1 MKLLKYLFLLLT
13 FYSYSQYCPSLGPN
27 QILPCGVN
35 STTLTA
41 DLSQCGPG
49 GPNPNQTT
57 NYGVTNIPYV
67 AQTNTGT
74 QLFMGDDTQQGPF
87 NIGFTFCFFG
97 NTYTQF
103 WVGSNGWISFSNQ
116 PLSVV
121 NSFTSQVIPTPNP
134 NIPKNCI
141 MGPYQDWHPGLGGQ
155 IRYQVQ
161 GVAPCRKLVVSWI
174 GVPMFSCTNN
184 QGTFH
189 IVIHESTNVIENH
202 IGNKPACVQWQ
213 GGTATQG
220 IHNLP
225 GTIGIAVP
233 GRNSTAW
240 TTVNN
245 SYRWTP
251 SGPVVT
257 PTLTWYQVGNPNPIG
272 TGPTITVTPP
282 PAGANYTCHLVYPTC
297 NAGWAT
303 CNAGIGNLGPDTVFV
318 QPGPPQLPP
327 PNLILQDPHCNN
339 GCDGS
344 ITVVPNGGTGITT
357 ISWNGG
363 STNLTL
369 NNLCSGNYPFNLVDA
384 AGCTY
389 NGTATLLNPPPLQAP
404 QFSNTN
410 PTCFG
415 YCDGTSTVNPID
427 GIAPYTFVWGNG
439 QTNQTAIN
447 LCSGQQTVTVFDQY
461 NCPANGTTTLVDPPM
476 VTINP
481 ITGLDTVCFNSANN
495 IYNVSSVFPN
505 LIYNWAN
512 SIGIITSGQGTGQI
526 TLDVNGVNS
535 GTYPNAISVIGLNA
549 IGCQSQPQ
557 YFTIVDLNVLPVI
570 DSIGPFCE
578 YDNCIT
584 LTATPAGGIF
594 SGMNVWG
601 NQYCPNNGYIGLD
614 PVNYSY
620 TQAGCWF
627 DTTLTV
633 QVYPRPSL
641 TPVVDGRIGASSEY
655 HEICIGDSIT
665 DMYDAVSPSS
675 GYNEWYTFG
684 DTTISQQIN
693 ITWDQEGIFN
703 FDVVRWDNGC
713 VSNPVTFTVILELCP
728 DDLIYIPNTFTPDG
742 DEHNQVFRPIF
753 TSGFDPYQFNMKIYN
768 RWGEVVWET
777 NNANSTWD
785 GTYNNSICPD
795 GTYTWTARFGM
806 TDTDEVKE
814 IKGYITIIK

>member
-1 MKLLKYLFLLLT
+1 MKHLLLLFLFPFFL
-13 FYSYSQYCPSLGPN
+13 YSQYCPYLGPN
-27 QILPCGVN
+27 QLLPCGVN

-57 NYGVTNIPYV
+57 NYGVTNIPFV

-74 QLFMGDDTQQGPF
+74 QLFMTDDSQQGPF

-103 WVGSNGWISFSNQ
+103 YIGSNGWISFTGGQ
-116 PLSVV
+116 PIT
-121 NSFTSQVIPTPNP
+121 FTSQTIPTGNFLV
-134 NIPKNCI
+134 PKNCI
-141 MGPYQDWHPGLGGQ
+141 MGPWQDWHPGLGGQ

-202 IGNKPACVQWQ
+202 IANKPACVQWQ

-282 PAGANYTCHLVYPTC
+282 PVGANYTCQLVYPTC
-297 NAGWAT
+297 NAGWST

-327 PNLILQDPHCNN
+327 PNLILQDPNCNN

-344 ITVVPNGGTGITT
+344 ITVVPNGGTGVTT

-369 NNLCSGNYPFNLVDA
+369 NNLCSGNYLFNLVDA

-389 NGTATLLNPPPLQAP
+389 SGTATLLNPPPLQAP
-404 QFSNTN
+404 QFFNNN

-415 YCDGTSTVNPID
+415 YCDGASTVSPID
-427 GIAPYTFVWGNG
+427 GVAPYTFLWGNG
-439 QTNQTAIN
+439 QTTQTATN
-447 LCSGQQTVTVFDQY
+447 LCSGQQTVTVYDQY
-461 NCPANGTTTLVDPPM
+461 NCPAQGTTTLVDPPM

-481 ITGLDTVCFNSANN
+481 ITGSDTVCYNSTTNL
-495 IYNVSSVFPN
+495 YNVTSVFPN
-505 LIYNWAN
+505 LGYVWTNT
-512 SIGIITSGQGTGQI
+512 IGNITTGQGTSQI
-526 TLDVNGVNS
+526 NLDVTGVNG
-535 GTYPNAISVIGLNA
+535 GTYPNALSVIGVNQL
-549 IGCQSQPQ
+549 GCQSLPQ
-557 YFTIVDLNVLPVI
+557 TFTITDLNILPVI
-570 DSIGPFCE
+570 TPVGPFCE

-584 LTATPAGGIF
+584 LNATPSGGNF

-601 NQYCPNNGYIGLD
+601 SQYCPNNGYIGID
-614 PVNYSY
+614 QVNYTYLQS
-620 TQAGCWF
+620 GCMF
-627 DTTLTV
+627 DTSIFV
-633 QVYPRPSL
+633 QVYPRPNIL
-641 TPVVDGRIGASSEY
+641 PVTNGVVDENTEY
-655 HEICIGDSIT
+655 HEVCEGDTVT
-665 DMYDAVSPSS
+665 DVFDLASVS
-675 GYNEWYTFG
+675 GGFNEWYVFG
-684 DTTISQQIN
+684 DTITNNTLSL
-693 ITWDQEGIFN
+693 TWDMDGMFTFQG
-703 FDVVRWDNGC
+703 VRWDNGC
-713 VSNPVTFTVILELCP
+713 VSNPQSFTVTIELCP
-728 DDLIYIPNTFTPDG
+728 NEIFYIPNAFTPDG
-742 DEHNQVFRPIF
+742 DERNNTFKPII
-753 TSGFDPYQFNMKIYN
+753 TSGVDIFNYTFVIYN
-768 RWGEVVWET
+768 RWGQIIWESF
-777 NNANSTWD
+777 NPNMGWD
-785 GTYNNSICPD
+785 GTYDYKPCQD
-795 GTYTWTARFGM
+795 GSYTWKLRFK
-806 TDTDEVKE
+806 TPKTDEIKE
-814 IKGYITIIK
+814 FYGNFSIIR

>member
-1 MKLLKYLFLLLT
+1 MKHLLLLFLFPL
-13 FYSYSQYCPSLGPN
+13 FVYSQYCPYLGPN
-27 QILPCGVN
+27 QLLPCGVN

-49 GPNPNQTT
+49 GANPNQTT

-74 QLFMGDDTQQGPF
+74 QLFMTDDSQQGPF

-103 WVGSNGWISFSNQ
+103 YIGSNGWISFTGGQ
-116 PLSVV
+116 PIT
-121 NSFTSQVIPTPNP
+121 FTSQTIPTANFLV
-134 NIPKNCI
+134 PKNCI
-141 MGPYQDWHPGLGGQ
+141 MGPWQDWHPGLGGQ

-202 IGNKPACVQWQ
+202 IANKPACVQWQ

-282 PAGANYTCHLVYPTC
+282 PAGANYTCHFVYPTC
-297 NAGWAT
+297 NAGWST
-303 CNAGIGNLGPDTVFV
+303 CNIGQGGNLGPDTVFV

-327 PNLILQDPHCNN
+327 PNLILQDPNCNN

-344 ITVVPNGGTGITT
+344 ITVVPNGGTGVTT

-369 NNLCSGNYPFNLVDA
+369 NNLCSGNYLFNLVDA

-389 NGTATLLNPPPLQAP
+389 SGTATLLNPPPLQAP
-404 QFSNTN
+404 QFFNNN

-415 YCDGTSTVNPID
+415 YCDGASTVSPID
-427 GIAPYTFVWGNG
+427 GVAPYTFLWGNG
-439 QTNQTAIN
+439 QTTQTATN
-447 LCSGQQTVTVFDQY
+447 LCSGQQTVTVYDQY
-461 NCPANGTTTLVDPPM
+461 NCPAQGTTTLVDPPM

-481 ITGLDTVCFNSANN
+481 ITGSDTVCYNSTTNL
-495 IYNVSSVFPN
+495 YNVTSVFPN
-505 LIYNWAN
+505 LGYVWTNT
-512 SIGIITSGQGTGQI
+512 IGNITTGQGTSQI
-526 TLDVNGVNS
+526 NLDVTGVNG
-535 GTYPNAISVIGLNA
+535 GTYPNSLSVIGVNQL
-549 IGCQSQPQ
+549 GCQSSPQ
-557 YFTIVDLNVLPVI
+557 TFTITDLNILPVI
-570 DSIGPFCE
+570 TPVGPFCE

-584 LTATPAGGIF
+584 LNATPSGGNF

-601 NQYCPNNGYIGLD
+601 GQYCPNNGYIGID
-614 PVNYSY
+614 QVNYTYLQS
-620 TQAGCWF
+620 GCMF
-627 DTTLTV
+627 DTSIFV
-633 QVYPRPSL
+633 QVYPRPSIL
-641 TPVVDGRIGASSEY
+641 PVTNGVVDENTEY
-655 HEICIGDSIT
+655 HEVCEGDTVT
-665 DMYDAVSPSS
+665 DVFDLASVS
-675 GYNEWYTFG
+675 GGFNQWYVFG
-684 DTTISQQIN
+684 DTITNNTLSL
-693 ITWDQEGIFN
+693 TWDMDGMFTFQG
-703 FDVVRWDNGC
+703 VRWDNGC
-713 VSNPVTFTVILELCP
+713 VSNPQSFTVTIELCP
-728 DDLIYIPNTFTPDG
+728 NELFYIPNAFTPDG
-742 DEHNQVFRPIF
+742 DERNNTFKPII
-753 TSGFDPYQFNMKIYN
+753 TSGVDIFNYTFVIYN
-768 RWGEVVWET
+768 RWGQIIWESF
-777 NNANSTWD
+777 NPNMGWD
-785 GTYNNSICPD
+785 GTYDYKPCQD
-795 GTYTWTARFGM
+795 GSYTWKLRFK
-806 TDTDEVKE
+806 TPKTDEIKE
-814 IKGYITIIK
+814 FYGNFSIIR